1 MQHPAALCSIHPSQV
16 KETSLVGAQVVLAML
31 KRGQQVL
38 KQDPDPCCLER
49 VGGCL
54 HTEVGDPRGQLLQG
68 SKAVL
73 KQFQGDSG
81 SGQTRHQS
89 DATA

>member
-1 MQHPAALCSIHPSQV
+1 MQHNASQV
-16 KETSLVGAQVVLAML
+16 KKTSLVGAQVVLAVL
-31 KRGQQVL
+31 KRGEQVL
-38 KQDPDPCCLER
+38 QQDPDPWCLEW
-49 VGGCL
+49 VGGRL

-73 KQFQGDSG
+73 EQFQGDGG
-81 SGQTRHQS
+81 SGQRRHQS